1 MKKYSYF
8 LLFVIGILL
17 CSVWMGSSGMAAET
31 EEGTFVIN
39 AQVFPSDTPT
49 YDVEVTVENR
59 GADWEGMVRLTLRD
73 SYGSIDNCSYDT
85 MLSLPQGSKKQFTVK
100 IPKNSLESTDGNVCI
115 ELFDN
120 KAKKPVALSSFNR
133 LLQGATDALAMG
145 ILSDKYSSLT
155 YLDMGGEEAYYN
167 GHSYPVKLTEL
178 NQDNLMRALPALHCL
193 VIDSYDTSV
202 LTDETVAAIEKWTEN
217 GGMLI
222 IGTGNFA
229 QETLSA
235 FDALDMHCVTVYPP
249 GDSQQDEGAYAG
261 ISQLHMAQLEDK
273 SDAFYTSYGTLARM
287 LSQGDGAVCVLPYA
301 LTELGEIDIKP
312 YSDEDS
318 ETDVYLE
325 DGTKVFIKSILNE
338 MGSSVSVNKMKQGNS
353 FYYPG
358 KSNDYFFYNLLE
370 LFGNGSARLHFGGLK
385 VIVMAYVV
393 FVGPVLYL
401 ILRFAKKR
409 DYYWWTVPVSAVVG
423 ILLVYWTG
431 RGFEVVNTRVYSMT
445 LENLSDEGN
454 FITYLHC
461 YDADHNEWDLRL
473 AEKYQYAGFMRDN
486 YYGIDNPYYYHSRQD
501 GDRLSFGADPNTSF
515 EDCYFQAGGVMQE
528 GSGSILGDINYK
540 NAWEFA
546 GTVANNTNRDF
557 AYFAVIADDRLAL
570 YKNLPAGT
578 VCDLSSAE
586 EVYHTDGSSDILR
599 DYVYEYIR
607 EVCNS
612 KERTDMDMLSAL
624 GMGLSAVYLQ
634 DGFGRTIIIGVT
646 DDWDKTVDDS
656 CSEAAYGCLYTV
668 Q

>member
-1 MKKYSYF
+1 
-8 LLFVIGILL
+8 
-17 CSVWMGSSGMAAET
+17 MAAET
-31 EEGTFVIN
+31 EGGTFVID
-39 AQVFPSDTPT
+39 AQIFPSDIPT

-85 MLSLPQGSKKQFTVK
+85 VLSLPQGSKKQFTVR
-100 IPKNSLESTDGNVCI
+100 IPKNSLGRTDGSVWI

-120 KAKKPVALSSFNR
+120 KAKLVAKNSFNR
-133 LLQGATDALAMG
+133 LLQGGSDALAMG

-155 YLDMGGEEAYYN
+155 YLDMGGDEAYYN
-167 GHSYPVKLTEL
+167 GRSYPVKLTEL
-178 NQDNLMRALPALHCL
+178 NQDNLMRALAALHCL

-202 LTDETVAAIEKWTEN
+202 LTDEAVAAIEKWTDN
-217 GGMLI
+217 GGILI

-235 FDALDMHCVTVYPP
+235 FDALDMHSVAVYPP
-249 GDSQQDEGAYAG
+249 GDSQRDEDAYVD

-273 SDAFYTSYGTLARM
+273 ADAFYTAYGTLARIQ
-287 LSQGDGAVCVLPYA
+287 SQGDGVVCVLPYA
-301 LTELGEIDIKP
+301 LTELGDLDIKA
-312 YSDEDS
+312 YSDADL
-318 ETDVYLE
+318 ETDVHSE
-325 DGTKVFIKSILNE
+325 GGAKEFIKSVLNE
-338 MGSSVSVNKMKQGNS
+338 LGNAVSGNNMNQGKSYYNYPGNS
-353 FYYPG
+353 NAYIFH
-358 KSNDYFFYNLLE
+358 NLFD
-370 LFGNGSARLHFGGLK
+370 LFGNGSTRLHFGGLK
-385 VIVMAYVV
+385 AIVIAYVV

-401 ILRFAKKR
+401 ILRFAKRR
-409 DYYWWTVPVSAVVG
+409 DYYWWTVPVSAFAG
-423 ILLVYWTG
+423 ILLIYWAG
-431 RGFEVVNTRVYSMT
+431 RGFEVVNTRAYSVT
-445 LENLSDEGN
+445 LENLSDEGD

-461 YDADHNEWDLRL
+461 YNANHSEWDLRL
-473 AEKYQYAGFMRDN
+473 AEEYQYVGLARDN
-486 YYGIDNPYYYHSRQD
+486 YYGIDNPYYFHSRQD

-528 GSGSILGDINYK
+528 GSGSIQADITYK

-578 VCDLSSAE
+578 VCDLAAAE
-586 EVYHTDGSSDILR
+586 EVYHTDGGGDIAR
-599 DYVYEYIR
+599 DYVYEHIR

-612 KERTDMDMLSAL
+612 KERTDIDTLAAL
-624 GMGLSAVYLQ
+624 GMGISAVYLQ
-634 DGFGRTIIIGVT
+634 GGSGRTIIIGVT